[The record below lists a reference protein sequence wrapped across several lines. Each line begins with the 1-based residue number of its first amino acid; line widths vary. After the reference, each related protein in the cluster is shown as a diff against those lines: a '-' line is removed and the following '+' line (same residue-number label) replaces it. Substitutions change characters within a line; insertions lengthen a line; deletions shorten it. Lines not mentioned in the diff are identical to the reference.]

1 MSKNESSAKAA
12 ILPLFALDKTSKQI
26 YTENTKSAADER
38 LALRITAETSRSF
51 SQDGA
56 AYFFLFSSCIR
67 LIKATISPEAPII
80 TRQIW
85 QKSFTVKYI
94 CIAPFPV

>member
-38 LALRITAETSRSF
+38 LALSAVQRNEPTTLGSMGGS
-51 SQDGA
+51 
-56 AYFFLFSSCIR
+56 FLFYVDEDLNDQSCGHDD
-67 LIKATISPEAPII
+67 
-80 TRQIW
+80 
-85 QKSFTVKYI
+85 
-94 CIAPFPV
+94 